1 MISSC
6 KNWRFVDMST
16 PAAPAVAPIAATH
29 GRLEHLPVS
38 MFSIVMGLAG
48 TTIALEKA
56 EHLWGWSVAPSVGL
70 LVLTALVFVLISLAY
85 LSKLVLH
92 PQQVVAEFNHPVR
105 LSFFP
110 AMSIGLLLLAI
121 AALGHAPGLSLVLWA
136 VGATVQ
142 LLFTLAIL
150 STWMHHDKFQVQ
162 HSNPAWFIPIVG
174 NILVPI
180 AGVPLG
186 FQEISWFYYSV
197 GLMMWTPLLAVLFN
211 RFFFHPMLPA
221 KLLPT
226 LFILIAPPA
235 VGFISWVKLHN
246 GVVDDTARIL
256 YYFGLFITLLLLSQA
271 KYFWKLSFALPWWA
285 YSFPI
290 AALTIATS
298 VMLDKV
304 GGNFFAVL
312 FPMLLTALVL
322 LVSMISLRTL
332 IALKR
337 GQICVPE

>member
-1 MISSC
+1 M
-6 KNWRFVDMST
+6 NATTAATT
-16 PAAPAVAPIAATH
+16 PAGAPAATH
-29 GRLEHLPVS
+29 GRLAHMPIS

-56 EHLWGWSVAPSVGL
+56 EHLWAWSVSPSAVML
-70 LVLTALVFVLISLAY
+70 ALTALVFVAISLAY
-85 LSKLVLH
+85 LAKFVLH
-92 PQQVVAEFNHPVR
+92 RQHVIAEFNHPIR

-110 AMSIGLLLLAI
+110 TISIGMLLLAI
-121 AALGHAPGLSLVLWA
+121 ASMSHHPGVSLYLWA
-136 VGATVQ
+136 VGSAVQ

-150 STWMHHDKFQVQ
+150 SNWMHHEKFQVQ

-186 FQEISWFYYSV
+186 YPEVSWFYFSI

-211 RFFFHPMLPA
+211 RFFFHPMIPS

-246 GVVDDTARIL
+246 GVVDDTARIF
-256 YYFGLFITLLLLSQA
+256 YYFALFITLLLIVQA
-271 KYFWKLSFALPWWA
+271 KYFIKVSFALPWWA
-285 YSFPI
+285 YTFPV

-298 VMLDKV
+298 VMLEKV
-304 GGNFFAVL
+304 GGSFFAML
-312 FPMLLTALVL
+312 FPLLLSVLVV
-322 LVSMISLRTL
+322 LVSVVCVRTV
-332 IALKR
+332 IAMMR
-337 GQICVPE
+337 GEICVPE

>member
-1 MISSC
+1 
-6 KNWRFVDMST
+6 MST
-16 PAAPAVAPIAATH
+16 PTLPAAAHAAAPAATH
-29 GRLEHLPVS
+29 GRLEHMPVS

-56 EHLWGWSVAPSVGL
+56 EHLWAWSVTPSSVL
-70 LVLTALVFVLISLAY
+70 LAITALVFVAISLAY
-85 LSKLVLH
+85 LAKCVLH
-92 PQQVVAEFNHPVR
+92 RQHVVAEFNHPVR

-110 AMSIGLLLLAI
+110 AMSIGMLLLAI
-121 AALGHAPGLSLVLWA
+121 AALEHFPGVSRVMWI

-150 STWMHHDKFQVQ
+150 SNWMHHEKFQVQ

-186 FQEISWFYYSV
+186 FQEVSWFYFSI

-211 RFFFHPMLPA
+211 RFFFHPMVPA

-256 YYFGLFITLLLLSQA
+256 YYFGCFITLLLLVQVRHFMKVA
-271 KYFWKLSFALPWWA
+271 FALPWWA
-285 YSFPI
+285 YTFPV

-298 VMLDKV
+298 VMLEKV
-304 GGNFFAVL
+304 GGSFFAAL
-312 FPMLLTALVL
+312 FPVLLTLLVL
-322 LVSMISLRTL
+322 LVSVVSVRTVL
-332 IALKR
+332 AMLR

>member
-1 MISSC
+1 M
-6 KNWRFVDMST
+6 NAPT
-16 PAAPAVAPIAATH
+16 APNGEPAAAH
-29 GRLEHLPVS
+29 GRLEHMPVS

-48 TTIALEKA
+48 TTVALEKA
-56 EHLWGWSVAPSVGL
+56 EHLWGWPVSPSAVFL
-70 LVLTALVFVLISLAY
+70 ALTTLVFAVISLAY
-85 LSKLVLH
+85 FAKFVLH
-92 PQQVVAEFNHPVR
+92 RQHVVAEFNHPIR

-121 AALGHAPGLSLVLWA
+121 AFMSRAPGLSLVMWV

-150 STWMHHDKFQVQ
+150 SNWMHHEKFQVQ

-186 FQEISWFYYSV
+186 YHEVSWFYFSV

-211 RFFFHPMLPA
+211 RFFFHPMIPG

-246 GVVDDTARIL
+246 GVVDDAARIF
-256 YYFGLFITLLLLSQA
+256 YYFALFIILLLLAQA
-271 KYFWKLSFALPWWA
+271 KYFMKVAFALPWWA
-285 YSFPI
+285 YTFPV

-298 VMLDKV
+298 VMLEKV
-304 GGNFFAVL
+304 GGDFFTVL
-312 FPMLLTALVL
+312 FPVLLTALVV
-322 LVSMISLRTL
+322 LVSVISVRTA
-332 IALKR
+332 IAMKR

>member
-1 MISSC
+1 MNATIAS
-6 KNWRFVDMST
+6 
-16 PAAPAVAPIAATH
+16 AAAAPIAAAQ
-29 GRLEHLPVS
+29 GRLEHMPVS

-56 EHLWGWSVAPSVGL
+56 EHLWAWSVSPSAVML
-70 LVLTALVFVLISLAY
+70 ALTALVFVAISAAY
-85 LSKLVLH
+85 SAKFVLH
-92 PQQVVAEFNHPVR
+92 RKHVVAEFNHPIR

-110 AMSIGLLLLAI
+110 AMSIGMLLLAI
-121 AALGHAPGLSLVLWA
+121 AAMGHYPGVSLVLWA

-150 STWMHHDKFQVQ
+150 SNWMHHEKFQVQ

-186 FQEISWFYYSV
+186 FQEVSWFYFSV

-211 RFFFHPMLPA
+211 RFFFHPMVPS

-246 GVVDDTARIL
+246 GVVDDVARIF
-256 YYFGLFITLLLLSQA
+256 YYFGLFITLLLLAQA
-271 KYFWKLSFALPWWA
+271 KYFMKVSFALPWWA
-285 YSFPI
+285 YTFPV

-298 VMLDKV
+298 VMLEKV
-304 GGNFFAVL
+304 GGSFFAML
-312 FPMLLTALVL
+312 FPLLLSALVV
-322 LVSMISLRTL
+322 LVSVICVRTV
-332 IALKR
+332 IAMMR

>member
-1 MISSC
+1 M
-6 KNWRFVDMST
+6 NAT
-16 PAAPAVAPIAATH
+16 TAPAAAPAATH
-29 GRLEHLPVS
+29 GRLEHMPVS

-56 EHLWGWSVAPSVGL
+56 EHLWGWSVSPSSVL
-70 LVLTALVFVLISLAY
+70 LVVTALAFLAISLAY
-85 LSKLVLH
+85 LAKFVLH
-92 PQQVVAEFNHPVR
+92 RKHVVAEFNHPIR

-110 AMSIGLLLLAI
+110 AMSIGMLLLAI
-121 AALGHAPGLSLVLWA
+121 AAMGHYPGVSLYLWV
-136 VGATVQ
+136 VGAAVQ

-150 STWMHHDKFQVQ
+150 SNWMHHEKFQVQ

-186 FQEISWFYYSV
+186 FQEVSWFYFSV

-211 RFFFHPMLPA
+211 RFFFHPMIPA

-246 GVVDDTARIL
+246 GVVDDAARIF
-256 YYFGLFITLLLLSQA
+256 YYFGLFIFMLLLAQA
-271 KYFWKLSFALPWWA
+271 KYFVKVSFALPWWA
-285 YSFPI
+285 YTFPV

-298 VMLDKV
+298 VMLEKT
-304 GGNFFAVL
+304 GGSFFAML
-312 FPMLLTALVL
+312 FPVL
-322 LVSMISLRTL
+322 LAVLVVLVSVICVRTV
-332 IALKR
+332 IAMAR

>member
-1 MISSC
+1 M
-6 KNWRFVDMST
+6 NAST
-16 PAAPAVAPIAATH
+16 ESASATPQ
-29 GRLEHLPVS
+29 GRLEHMPVS

-56 EHLWGWSVAPSVGL
+56 ERWWAWSATPSAAMLAVT
-70 LVLTALVFVLISLAY
+70 VIVFVLISLAY
-85 LSKLVLH
+85 LSKFVLYR
-92 PQQVVAEFNHPVR
+92 QQVVADFNHPIR

-110 AMSIGLLLLAI
+110 TMSINMLLLAV
-121 AALGHAPGLSLVLWA
+121 AAMGHFPGLSLYLWV

-142 LLFTLAIL
+142 LLFTLVIL
-150 STWMHHDKFQVQ
+150 SNWMHHEKFQVQ

-174 NILVPI
+174 NILVPV

-186 FQEISWFYYSV
+186 YQEVSWFYFSV

-211 RFFFHPMLPA
+211 RFFFHPMIPG

-235 VGFISWVKLHN
+235 VGFLSWVKLHG

-256 YYFGLFITLLLLSQA
+256 YYFGLFITMLLLAQA
-271 KYFWKLSFALPWWA
+271 KYFMKLSFALPWWA
-285 YSFPI
+285 YTFPV

-298 VMLDKV
+298 VMSEKV
-304 GGNFFAVL
+304 GGDFFAVL
-312 FPMLLTALVL
+312 FPLLLSALVL
-322 LVSMISLRTL
+322 LVSVISVRTV
-332 IALKR
+332 IAMLR
-337 GQICVPE
+337 GQVCVPE

>member
-1 MISSC
+1 MNTTSAPTG
-6 KNWRFVDMST
+6 N
-16 PAAPAVAPIAATH
+16 AAVVH
-29 GRLEHLPVS
+29 GRLEHMPVS

-56 EHLWGWSVAPSVGL
+56 EHLWGWPVSPSVIL
-70 LVLTALVFVLISLAY
+70 LALTALVFVAIAMAY
-85 LSKLVLH
+85 MAKFVLH
-92 PQQVVAEFNHPVR
+92 RQHVVAEFNHPIR

-121 AALGHAPGLSLVLWA
+121 AIMGHAPGLSLIMWA
-136 VGATVQ
+136 VGAVVQ

-150 STWMHHDKFQVQ
+150 SNWIHHEKFQVQ

-186 FQEISWFYYSV
+186 YHEVSWFYFSV

-211 RFFFHPMLPA
+211 RFFFHPMIPS

-246 GVVDDTARIL
+246 GVVDDVARIF
-256 YYFGLFITLLLLSQA
+256 YYFALFNIMLLLAQA
-271 KYFWKLSFALPWWA
+271 KYFLKVAFALPWWA
-285 YSFPI
+285 YTFPV

-298 VMLDKV
+298 VMLEKV
-304 GGNFFAVL
+304 GGSFFAVL
-312 FPMLLTALVL
+312 FPVLLTALVV
-322 LVSMISLRTL
+322 LVSMISVRTVL
-332 IALKR
+332 AMKR